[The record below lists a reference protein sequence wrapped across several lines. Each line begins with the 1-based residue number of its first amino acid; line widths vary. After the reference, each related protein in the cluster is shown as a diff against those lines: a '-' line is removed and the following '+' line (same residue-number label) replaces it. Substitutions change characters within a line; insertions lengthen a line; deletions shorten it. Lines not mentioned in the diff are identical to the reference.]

1 MKLRSIIVT
10 SLATMA
16 LVSSCGDGNQDKPAE
31 DSAAIPVQVS
41 SLTPSGGTSDV
52 QVSGR
57 LEALQSANISTRIMG
72 YVQRLRV
79 QPGDKVKKGSILV
92 EINSADI
99 SAKQAQV
106 RANIIAAEAAFS
118 NAEKDYKRYTALY
131 ESQSAS
137 QKEMDDISAHYQ
149 MAKAQLEAARQMEQ
163 EVQAQ
168 LAYVRIKS
176 PFDGVVTNTFVKDGD
191 LAHPGRPL
199 LEVESPDQF
208 QVVAMVPES
217 EISEISADMEVKV
230 NLKSLGK
237 WVAGRV
243 SEVSSSSKNTGGQ
256 YLVKV
261 VLQHVEDAFKSGM
274 YATVVFPVEE
284 PGSVTTFRIPSDIIV
299 RRGQLSGVYTVSS
312 QDKASLRWLRLGN
325 VVGDSVTVLS
335 GLNAQDRIIYSAE
348 GKLFNGA
355 RVQVQ

>member
-1 MKLRSIIVT
+1 MKLRNNVIGSFFI
-10 SLATMA
+10 LAVA
-16 LVSSCGDGNQDKPAE
+16 ASCGDGKQGGTRE
-31 DSAAIPVQVS
+31 DTPAIPVKVS
-41 SLTPSGGTSDV
+41 AVNPSAGTSALHA
-52 QVSGR
+52 SGT
-57 LEALQSANISTRIMG
+57 LEALQSANISTRVMG
-72 YVQRLRV
+72 YVQELKV
-79 QPGDKVKKGSILV
+79 KPGDKVGKGTILV

-118 NAEKDYKRYTALY
+118 NAEKDYKRFKALF
-131 ESQSAS
+131 ETQSAS

-149 MAKAQLEAARQMEQ
+149 MARAKLEAARQMEQ

-176 PFDGVVTNTFVKDGD
+176 PFTGVVTNTFVKEGD

-199 LEVESPDQF
+199 VEVESPEQF

-217 EISEISADMEVKV
+217 DISSISSEMGVRV
-230 NLKSLGK
+230 HLKSLDK
-237 WVAGRV
+237 WVNGRV

-256 YLVKV
+256 YLAKV
-261 VLQHVEDAFKSGM
+261 LLQESEEPLKTGM
-274 YATVVFPVEE
+274 YATVAFPIKRAEDAAAYLVA
-284 PGSVTTFRIPSDIIV
+284 SDILV
-299 RRGQLSGVYTVSS
+299 HRGQLTGVYTVSS
-312 QDKASLRWLRLGN
+312 QDKASLRWIRLGKT
-325 VVGDSVTVLS
+325 VGDSVIVLS
-335 GLNAQDRIIYSAE
+335 GLSAQDRIIHSAE

>member
-1 MKLRSIIVT
+1 MKLRKIILLN
-10 SLATMA
+10 LAILA
-16 LVSSCGDGNQDKPAE
+16 IASSCGDGKKDKAE
-31 DSAAIPVQVS
+31 DNYPAIPVKVS
-41 SLTPSGGTSDV
+41 SLSASGGTSTLDA
-52 QVSGR
+52 SGR

-79 QPGDKVKKGSILV
+79 KPGDKVRKGTVLV

-118 NAEKDYKRYTALY
+118 NAEKDYRRYQALF

-149 MAKAQLEAARQMEQ
+149 MAKAKLEAARQMEQ

-168 LAYVRIKS
+168 FAYVRIKA

-199 LEVESPDQF
+199 VEVESPEQF

-217 EISEISADMEVKV
+217 DISKISAGREVKV

-237 WVAGRV
+237 WVSGEV

-261 VLQHVEDAFKSGM
+261 VLQQTEEPIKSGM
-274 YATVVFPVEE
+274 YATVAFPIEGTGDT
-284 PGSVTTFRIPSDIIV
+284 PTFRVPTDIIV
-299 RRGQLSGVYTVSS
+299 NRGQLSGVYTVSS
-312 QDKASLRWLRLGN
+312 QEKASLRWLRLGN